1 MGKLL
6 LIIIFAFLFNG
17 CSSQTLSFGLQNN
30 ELKFKVPNNA
40 LYTVKLTNPIIFTN
54 YDRCSTFSYTLN
66 DTLNTY
72 GKVFVEDISLHS
84 NCQFNVEALGA
95 LTYEF
100 KEQLRL
106 KSFEKVEELSF
117 ENYEFL
123 TYKVNGTSYVSIIYI
138 YTPFSMRFMV
148 DYEGKVYNELLL
160 QFDRTYKNNFL
171 HQKRFDANYT
181 YSIVKMNIFK
191 HYFDVMSEDFSQ

>member
-6 LIIIFAFLFNG
+6 LVIIFAFLFNA

-40 LYTVKLTNPIIFTN
+40 IYTVKLTNPIIFTN

-66 DTLNTY
+66 ETLNTY
-72 GKVFVEDISLHS
+72 GKVFIEDINLHS

-117 ENYEFL
+117 GNYEFL
-123 TYKVNGTSYVSIIYI
+123 TYKVNDTSYVSIIYI

-160 QFDRTYKNNFL
+160 QFDKTYKNNFL

-181 YSIVKMNIFK
+181 YSIVKMNMFK